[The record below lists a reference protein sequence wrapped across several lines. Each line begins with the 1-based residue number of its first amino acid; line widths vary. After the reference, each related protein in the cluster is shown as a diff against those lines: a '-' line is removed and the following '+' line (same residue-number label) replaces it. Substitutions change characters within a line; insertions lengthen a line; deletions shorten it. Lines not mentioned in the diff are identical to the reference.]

1 MKFKGF
7 VSSINPFKE
16 MEKYQD
22 VDHIARELLEIVNLS
37 GKEYWFVN
45 SLTQAEQRKLD
56 LLLALVQKPKL
67 LLLDEP
73 TSGLSAEQIP
83 TIIDTIN
90 NLRRS
95 NSSLTIL
102 LVEHKVEVVR
112 KLADRVIVMKE
123 GRVIADGK
131 PDDVIKNKD
140 VIEAYLGA
148 EYA

>member
-1 MKFKGF
+1 
-7 VSSINPFKE
+7 